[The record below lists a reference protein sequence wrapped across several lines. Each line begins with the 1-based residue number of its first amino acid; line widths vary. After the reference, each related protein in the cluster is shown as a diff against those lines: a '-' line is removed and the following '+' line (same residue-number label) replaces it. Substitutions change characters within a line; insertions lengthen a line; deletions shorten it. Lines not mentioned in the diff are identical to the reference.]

1 MSTLPYDNSP
11 ITDRRSERRS
21 DRVAVVAA
29 HLIPLV
35 LLPSGIWRILL
46 GCGVSMGFD
55 RATLEE
61 QGFPGHGTVMV
72 VCLTLLTEALALLSL
87 GLVRPWG
94 EAVPNW
100 VPRLR
105 GRRIPRGPVV
115 VVAATGGLLLTAI
128 WAFALRGVFTGGLE
142 EVHGR
147 GWHALVVACY
157 TPAILWGPLLLL
169 VTFLYYVRRS
179 RATSPQPLET
189 DEAARAR
196 AA

>member
-1 MSTLPYDNSP
+1 VT
-11 ITDRRSERRS
+11 RS

-35 LLPSGIWRILL
+35 LLPSGLWRIML
-46 GCGVSMGFD
+46 GCGASMGFS
-55 RATLEE
+55 RATLED
-61 QGFPGHGTVMV
+61 QGFPGQGTVMV
-72 VCLTLLTEALALLSL
+72 VLLTLLTEALALLSL

-94 EAVPNW
+94 EVVPAW

-105 GRRIPRGPVV
+105 GRRIPPGPVV
-115 VVAATGGLLLTAI
+115 AVAATGGLLLTAI
-128 WAFALRGVFTGGLE
+128 WGFALRGVFTGGLE

-169 VTFLYYVRRS
+169 VTDLYRRRRS
-179 RATSPQPLET
+179 RPTGPQLLEI